1 MMDSILNEIKQLYNR
16 KNADYG
22 DSFDKTL
29 DEFGLVASATRISD
43 KFNRFKSLM
52 RCGSSARVED
62 EKIEDTL
69 IDLASYAIMTIK
81 WIRQNGIFSND
92 TKGTI

>member
-1 MMDSILNEIKQLYNR
+1 MDSILNEIRQLHNR

-29 DEFGLVASATRISD
+29 DEFGLVASATRMSD
-43 KFNRFKSLM
+43 KFNRFKSLIKNPAQV
-52 RCGSSARVED
+52 SD

-81 WIRQNGIFSND
+81 WMRQNGVFGND
-92 TKGTI
+92 TRGTI

>member
-1 MMDSILNEIKQLYNR
+1 MDSILNEIRQLHNR

-22 DSFDKTL
+22 DSFDRTL
-29 DEFGLVASATRISD
+29 DEFGLVASATRMSD
-43 KFNRFKSLM
+43 KFNRFKSLIKNP
-52 RCGSSARVED
+52 AQVQD

-81 WIRQNGIFSND
+81 WIRQNGVFGND
-92 TKGTI
+92 TRGTI

>member
-1 MMDSILNEIKQLYNR
+1 MTFEQLANQLIDTQKR

-22 DSFDKTL
+22 NSFDQTL
-29 DEFGLVASATRISD
+29 DEFGLVASATRMSD

-52 RCGSSARVED
+52 RCGSTARVED

-69 IDLASYAIMTIK
+69 MDLAAYAIMTVEWIK
-81 WIRQNGIFSND
+81 KQQV
-92 TKGTI
+92 

>member
-1 MMDSILNEIKQLYNR
+1 MESILNEIRQLHNR

-22 DSFDKTL
+22 NSFDKTL
-29 DEFGLVASATRISD
+29 DEFGLVASATRMSD
-43 KFNRFKSLM
+43 KFNRFKSLIQNP
-52 RCGSSARVED
+52 AQVPD

-81 WIRQNGIFSND
+81 WMRQNGI
-92 TKGTI
+92 

>member
-1 MMDSILNEIKQLYNR
+1 MDAILNEIKQLHNR

-29 DEFGLVASATRISD
+29 DEFGLVASATRMSD
-43 KFNRFKSLM
+43 KFNRFKSLI

-81 WIRQNGIFSND
+81 WMRQNGVFGND
-92 TKGTI
+92 TRGTI

>member
-1 MMDSILNEIKQLYNR
+1 MDSILNEIRQLYNR

-22 DSFDKTL
+22 NSFDKTL
-29 DEFGLVASATRISD
+29 DEFGLVASATRMSD
-43 KFNRFKSLM
+43 KFNRFKSLIQNP
-52 RCGSSARVED
+52 AQVPD

-81 WIRQNGIFSND
+81 WMRQNGVFGND
-92 TKGTI
+92 TRGTI

>member
-1 MMDSILNEIKQLYNR
+1 MTFEQLANQLIDTQKR

-22 DSFDKTL
+22 NSFGQTL
-29 DEFGLVASATRISD
+29 DEFGLVASATRMSD

-52 RCGSSARVED
+52 RCGSTARVED

-69 IDLASYAIMTIK
+69 MDLAAYAIMTVEWIK
-81 WIRQNGIFSND
+81 KN
-92 TKGTI
+92 

>member
-1 MMDSILNEIKQLYNR
+1 MDAILNEIRQLHNR

-29 DEFGLVASATRISD
+29 DEFGLVASATRMSD
-43 KFNRFKSLM
+43 KFNRFKSLI
-52 RCGSSARVED
+52 RCGSTARVED

-81 WIRQNGIFSND
+81 WMRQNGVFGND
-92 TKGTI
+92 TRGTI

>member
-1 MMDSILNEIKQLYNR
+1 MDAILNEIKQLHNR

-29 DEFGLVASATRISD
+29 DEFGLVASATRMSD
-43 KFNRFKSLM
+43 KFNRFKSLIKNQNP
-52 RCGSSARVED
+52 VQVQD

-81 WIRQNGIFSND
+81 WMRQNGI
-92 TKGTI
+92 

>member
-1 MMDSILNEIKQLYNR
+1 MESILNEIKQLHNR

-29 DEFGLVASATRISD
+29 DEFGLVASATRMSD
-43 KFNRFKSLM
+43 KFNRFKSLIKNPAQV
-52 RCGSSARVED
+52 SD

-69 IDLASYAIMTIK
+69 IDLASYAMMTIK
-81 WIRQNGIFSND
+81 WMRQNGIFGND
-92 TKGTI
+92 TRGTI

>member
-1 MMDSILNEIKQLYNR
+1 MESILNEIRQLHNR

-29 DEFGLVASATRISD
+29 DEFGLVASATRMSD

-52 RCGSSARVED
+52 RCGSTARVED

-69 IDLASYAIMTIK
+69 MDLAAYAIMTVEWIK
-81 WIRQNGIFSND
+81 KQQV
-92 TKGTI
+92 

>member
-1 MMDSILNEIKQLYNR
+1 MESILNEIRQLHNR

-22 DSFDKTL
+22 NSFDKTL
-29 DEFGLVASATRISD
+29 DEFGLVASATRMSD
-43 KFNRFKSLM
+43 KFNRFKSLIKNP
-52 RCGSSARVED
+52 AQIQD

-81 WIRQNGIFSND
+81 WMRQNGVFGND
-92 TKGTI
+92 TRGTI

>member
-1 MMDSILNEIKQLYNR
+1 MEPILNEIRQLHNR

-29 DEFGLVASATRISD
+29 DEFGLVASATRMSD
-43 KFNRFKSLM
+43 KFNRFKSLIKNP
-52 RCGSSARVED
+52 AQIQD

-81 WIRQNGIFSND
+81 WMRQNGVFGND
-92 TKGTI
+92 TRGTI

>member
-1 MMDSILNEIKQLYNR
+1 MESILNEIRQLHNR

-29 DEFGLVASATRISD
+29 DEFGLVASATRMSD
-43 KFNRFKSLM
+43 KSNRFKSLI
-52 RCGSSARVED
+52 RCGSTARVED

-81 WIRQNGIFSND
+81 WMRQNGI
-92 TKGTI
+92 

>member
-1 MMDSILNEIKQLYNR
+1 MDAILNEIRQLYNR

-29 DEFGLVASATRISD
+29 DEFGLVASATRMSD
-43 KFNRFKSLM
+43 KFNRFKSLIKNPAQV
-52 RCGSSARVED
+52 SD

-81 WIRQNGIFSND
+81 WMRQNGI
-92 TKGTI
+92 

>member
-1 MMDSILNEIKQLYNR
+1 MESILNEIKQLHNR

-29 DEFGLVASATRISD
+29 DEFGLIASATRMSD
-43 KFNRFKSLM
+43 KFNRFKSLI
-52 RCGSSARVED
+52 RCGSTARVED

-81 WIRQNGIFSND
+81 WMRQNGVFGND
-92 TKGTI
+92 TRGTI

>member
-1 MMDSILNEIKQLYNR
+1 MDAILNEIKQLHNR

-29 DEFGLVASATRISD
+29 DEFGLVASATRMSD
-43 KFNRFKSLM
+43 KFNRFKSLIKNP
-52 RCGSSARVED
+52 ARVED

-81 WIRQNGIFSND
+81 WMKQNGI
-92 TKGTI
+92 

>member
-1 MMDSILNEIKQLYNR
+1 MTFEQLANQLIDIQKR

-22 DSFDKTL
+22 SSFDQTL
-29 DEFGLVASATRISD
+29 NEFGLVASATRMSD

-52 RCGSSARVED
+52 RCGSTARVED

-69 IDLASYAIMTIK
+69 MDLAAYALMTVEWIK
-81 WIRQNGIFSND
+81 KN
-92 TKGTI
+92 

>member
-1 MMDSILNEIKQLYNR
+1 MDAILNEIRQLHNR

-29 DEFGLVASATRISD
+29 DEFGLVASATRMSD
-43 KFNRFKSLM
+43 KFNRFKSLI

-81 WIRQNGIFSND
+81 WMRQNGVFGND
-92 TKGTI
+92 TRGTI

>member
-1 MMDSILNEIKQLYNR
+1 MESILNEIRQLHNR

-29 DEFGLVASATRISD
+29 DEFGLIASATRMSD
-43 KFNRFKSLM
+43 KFNRFKSLIKNP
-52 RCGSSARVED
+52 AQVQD

-81 WIRQNGIFSND
+81 WIRQNGVFGND
-92 TKGTI
+92 TRGTI

>member
-1 MMDSILNEIKQLYNR
+1 MDAILNEIRQLHNR

-29 DEFGLVASATRISD
+29 DEFGLVASATRMSD
-43 KFNRFKSLM
+43 KFNRFKSLIKNP
-52 RCGSSARVED
+52 AQVHD

-81 WIRQNGIFSND
+81 WMRQNGI
-92 TKGTI
+92 

>member
-1 MMDSILNEIKQLYNR
+1 MTFEQLTNQLINTQKR

-22 DSFDKTL
+22 NSFDQTL
-29 DEFGLVASATRISD
+29 DEFGLVASATRMSD

-69 IDLASYAIMTIK
+69 MDLAAYAIMTVEWIK
-81 WIRQNGIFSND
+81 KQQV
-92 TKGTI
+92 

>member
-1 MMDSILNEIKQLYNR
+1 MDSILNEIRQLHNR

-29 DEFGLVASATRISD
+29 DEFGLVASATRMSD
-43 KFNRFKSLM
+43 KFNRFKSLIKNP
-52 RCGSSARVED
+52 AQVQD

-81 WIRQNGIFSND
+81 WMRQNGVFGND
-92 TKGTI
+92 TRGTI

>member
-1 MMDSILNEIKQLYNR
+1 MESILNEIRQLHNR

-29 DEFGLVASATRISD
+29 DEFGLVASATRMSD
-43 KFNRFKSLM
+43 KFNRFKSLIKNPAQV
-52 RCGSSARVED
+52 SD

-69 IDLASYAIMTIK
+69 IDLASYAMMTIK
-81 WIRQNGIFSND
+81 WMRQNGVFGND
-92 TKGTI
+92 TRRTI

>member
-1 MMDSILNEIKQLYNR
+1 MDAILNEIRQLHNR

-29 DEFGLVASATRISD
+29 DEFGLVASATRLSD
-43 KFNRFKSLM
+43 KFNRFKSLIQNP
-52 RCGSSARVED
+52 AQVPD

-69 IDLASYAIMTIK
+69 IDLASYAMMTIK
-81 WIRQNGIFSND
+81 WMRQNGI
-92 TKGTI
+92 

>member
-1 MMDSILNEIKQLYNR
+1 MDSILNEIRQLHNR

-29 DEFGLVASATRISD
+29 DEFGLVASATRMSD
-43 KFNRFKSLM
+43 KFNRFKSLIKNP
-52 RCGSSARVED
+52 AQIQD

-81 WIRQNGIFSND
+81 WMRQNGVFGND
-92 TKGTI
+92 TRGTI

>member
-1 MMDSILNEIKQLYNR
+1 MEAILNEIRQLYNR

-22 DSFDKTL
+22 NSFDKTL
-29 DEFGLVASATRISD
+29 DEFGIVASATRISD
-43 KFNRFKSLM
+43 KFNRFKSLIKNPAQV
-52 RCGSSARVED
+52 SD

-81 WIRQNGIFSND
+81 WMRQNGVFGND
-92 TKGTI
+92 T